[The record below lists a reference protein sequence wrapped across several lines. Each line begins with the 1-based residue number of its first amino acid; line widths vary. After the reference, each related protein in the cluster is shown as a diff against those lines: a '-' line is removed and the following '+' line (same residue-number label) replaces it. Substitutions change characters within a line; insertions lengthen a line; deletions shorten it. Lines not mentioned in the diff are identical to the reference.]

1 MSKHFIKGNEAI
13 AEAAVRAGCRF
24 YAGYPITPQSE
35 VPEILSV
42 RLPEV
47 GGNFIQGE
55 SEIASVYMVY
65 GVAATGIRS
74 MTSSSGPGLALKS
87 EGISFL
93 AAGRIPAVIVNV
105 VRGGPAIGT
114 IMPSQQDYFSATK
127 APAPGGFRCFVL
139 APQSVQEAADLVYR
153 AFDYADK
160 YRTPVMVLADGM
172 IGNMMESIELPPM
185 RDLKTLPSKEAWRY
199 NKYNDDGSARVL
211 NTYSPTAEAQ
221 MDKNIKMAQM
231 YEEWD
236 EKEQLWEE
244 YLLEDAEYVL
254 CAYGSSARIAKS
266 AVKELRQE
274 NIKAGLIRPI
284 TLVPF
289 AKNAFAKLDY
299 GKIKHIFC
307 PEMSIPPQFAEDVR
321 LQVEG
326 RAKITSICTSGGV
339 ILDTDIIVNAVKA
352 KIQESSDDHNL

>member
-35 VPEILSV
+35 VPEVLSV
-42 RLPEV
+42 RLPQV

-55 SEIASVYMVY
+55 SEIASIYMVY

-153 AFDYADK
+153 AFDIADI

-172 IGNMMESIELPPM
+172 IGNMMESIELPPI
-185 RDLKTLPSKEAWRY
+185 RDLATIPSKDAWRY
-199 NKYNDDGSARVL
+199 NIYNDDGSARVL
-211 NTYSPTAEAQ
+211 NTYSPTVEGQQARNVEMARMYAEW
-221 MDKNIKMAQM
+221 
-231 YEEWD
+231 E
-236 EKEQLWEE
+236 EKEQLWDE
-244 YLLEDAEYVL
+244 YMLDDAEYVL
-254 CAYGSSARIAKS
+254 CAYGSSGRIARS
-266 AVKELRQE
+266 AIKELRLE

-289 AKNAFAKLDY
+289 PKNVFQKLNY
-299 GKIKHIFC
+299 TKIKHIFC
-307 PEMSIPPQFAEDVR
+307 LEMSIPPQFVEDVK

-326 RAKITSICTSGGV
+326 RAKISSICTSGGV
-339 ILDTDIIVNAVKA
+339 ILDTDIIENAVK
-352 KIQESSDDHNL
+352 KNL

>member
-1 MSKHFIKGNEAI
+1 MTKQFIKGNEAI

-24 YAGYPITPQSE
+24 FAGYPITPQSE
-35 VPEILSV
+35 VPEVLSV
-42 RLPEV
+42 RLPQV

-55 SEIASVYMVY
+55 SEIASIYMVY

-114 IMPSQQDYFSATK
+114 ILPSQQDYFSAVK
-127 APAPGGFRCFVL
+127 APGPGGFKCFVL
-139 APQSVQEAADLVYR
+139 APQSAQEAADLVYK
-153 AFDYADK
+153 AFDIADQ

-172 IGNMMESIELPPM
+172 IGNMMELIELPPM
-185 RDLKTLPSKEAWRY
+185 RNLKDIPSKDSWRY
-199 NKYNDDGSARVL
+199 NIYNDDGSARVL
-211 NTYSPTAEAQ
+211 NTYSPTAEGQ
-221 MDKNIKMAQM
+221 QVKNIAMARM

-244 YLLEDAEYVL
+244 FMMDDAEYVI
-254 CAYGSSARIAKS
+254 CSYGSSARISKS
-266 AVKELRQE
+266 AVRELRQE
-274 NIKAGLIRPI
+274 NIKAGLIRMI

-289 AKNAFAKLDY
+289 PGNAFSKLDY
-299 GKIKHIFC
+299 SKIKHIFC
-307 PEMSIPPQFAEDVR
+307 PEMSIPPQFVEDVK
-321 LQVEG
+321 LQVLG
-326 RAKITSICTSGGV
+326 RAKITSVCTSGGV
-339 ILDTDIIVNAVKA
+339 ILETDSIVNAVKG
-352 KIQESSDDHNL
+352 NL